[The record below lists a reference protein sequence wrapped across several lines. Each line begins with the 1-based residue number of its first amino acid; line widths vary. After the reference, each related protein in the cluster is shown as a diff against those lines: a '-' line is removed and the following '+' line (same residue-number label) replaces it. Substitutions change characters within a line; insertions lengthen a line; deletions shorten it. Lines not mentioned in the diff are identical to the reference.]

1 MDKES
6 WLTSKSIPLALVGAI
21 LLQTVAVVW
30 YMAGLDS
37 SVETNMRD
45 IASHE
50 IRIAKL
56 ETSAQ
61 ELSLMNARI
70 DENIKSIRLTL
81 EKMAGKD
88 G

>member
-37 SVETNMRD
+37 SVETNMRE
-45 IASHE
+45 IARHE

-81 EKMAGKD
+81 EKMSNKD

>member
-37 SVETNMRD
+37 SVETNMRE
-45 IASHE
+45 IARHE
-50 IRIAKL
+50 IRIANL
-56 ETSAQ
+56 ETTAQ

-81 EKMAGKD
+81 EKMANTD

>member
-37 SVETNMRD
+37 SVETNMRE
-45 IASHE
+45 IARHE
-50 IRIAKL
+50 IRIANL
-56 ETSAQ
+56 ETTAQ

-70 DENIKSIRLTL
+70 DENIKSIRSTL
-81 EKMAGKD
+81 EKMANTD

>member
-1 MDKES
+1 VDKES

-21 LLQTVAVVW
+21 LLQTIAVVW

-45 IASHE
+45 IARHE

>member
-1 MDKES
+1 VDKES

-45 IASHE
+45 IARHE
-50 IRIAKL
+50 IRIANL
-56 ETSAQ
+56 ETTAQ

>member
-21 LLQTVAVVW
+21 LLQTIAVVW

-45 IASHE
+45 IARHE
-50 IRIAKL
+50 ILIAKL

>member
-45 IASHE
+45 IARHE

>member
-1 MDKES
+1 MDKET

-30 YMAGLDS
+30 YMAGLDH

-45 IASHE
+45 IARHE
-50 IRIAKL
+50 IRIANL
-56 ETSAQ
+56 ETTAQ

-81 EKMAGKD
+81 EKMANKD

>member
-37 SVETNMRD
+37 SVETNMRE
-45 IASHE
+45 IARHE
-50 IRIAKL
+50 IRIANL
-56 ETSAQ
+56 ETTAQ

-81 EKMAGKD
+81 EKMANKD

>member
-45 IASHE
+45 IARHE

-81 EKMAGKD
+81 EKMAKKD

>member
-1 MDKES
+1 VDKES

-37 SVETNMRD
+37 SVETNMRE
-45 IASHE
+45 IARHE
-50 IRIAKL
+50 IRIANL
-56 ETSAQ
+56 ETTAQ

-81 EKMAGKD
+81 EKMANKD

>member
-1 MDKES
+1 MDKET
-6 WLTSKSIPLALVGAI
+6 WLTSKSIPVALVGTI

-30 YMAGLDS
+30 YMAGLDN

-45 IASHE
+45 IARQE
-50 IRIAKL
+50 IRIANL
-56 ETSAQ
+56 ETTAQ

-81 EKMAGKD
+81 EKMAKKD

>member
-21 LLQTVAVVW
+21 LLQTIAVVW

-45 IASHE
+45 IARHE

-81 EKMAGKD
+81 EKMANKD

>member
-1 MDKES
+1 VDKES

-45 IASHE
+45 IARHE

-81 EKMAGKD
+81 EKMANTD

>member
-1 MDKES
+1 
-6 WLTSKSIPLALVGAI
+6 
-21 LLQTVAVVW
+21 
-30 YMAGLDS
+30 MAGLDS

-45 IASHE
+45 IARHE

>member
-21 LLQTVAVVW
+21 LLQTIAVVW

-45 IASHE
+45 IARHE

-88 G
+88 D

>member
-1 MDKES
+1 VDKES

-45 IASHE
+45 IARHE

>member
-1 MDKES
+1 VDKES

-45 IASHE
+45 IARHE

-81 EKMAGKD
+81 EKMAKKD

>member
-21 LLQTVAVVW
+21 LLQTIAVVW

-45 IASHE
+45 IARHE

-81 EKMAGKD
+81 EKMAKKD

>member
-21 LLQTVAVVW
+21 LLQTIAVVW

-45 IASHE
+45 IARHE

>member
-1 MDKES
+1 VDKES

-21 LLQTVAVVW
+21 LLQTIAVVW

-45 IASHE
+45 IARHE

-81 EKMAGKD
+81 EKMANTD

>member
-21 LLQTVAVVW
+21 LLQTIAVVW

-45 IASHE
+45 IARHE

-81 EKMAGKD
+81 EKMANTD

>member
-1 MDKES
+1 VDKES

-21 LLQTVAVVW
+21 LLQTIAVVW

-45 IASHE
+45 IARHE

-81 EKMAGKD
+81 EKMAKKD

>member
-45 IASHE
+45 IARHE

-81 EKMAGKD
+81 EKMANTD

>member
-45 IASHE
+45 IARHE

-81 EKMAGKD
+81 EKMSNKD

>member
-37 SVETNMRD
+37 SVETNMRE
-45 IASHE
+45 IARHE
-50 IRIAKL
+50 IRIANL
-56 ETSAQ
+56 ETTAQ

-81 EKMAGKD
+81 EKMSNKD

>member
-30 YMAGLDS
+30 YMAGLDN
-37 SVETNMRD
+37 SVETNMRE
-45 IASHE
+45 IARHE
-50 IRIAKL
+50 IRIANL
-56 ETSAQ
+56 ETTAQ

-81 EKMAGKD
+81 EKMANKD